1 MSAADDV
8 MPSEHDWH
16 DFYMLIC
23 GLESALSYHHEI
35 LISSAFLAFLPGPVP
50 AISMSHMLHD
60 FP

>member
-1 MSAADDV
+1 LN
-8 MPSEHDWH
+8 PP
-16 DFYMLIC
+16 
-23 GLESALSYHHEI
+23 LSYHHEI